1 MISLSVLDYSPIDEG
16 ADAHQAL
23 WETTALATY
32 ADSLGYRRF
41 WVSEH
46 HMVDSVAN
54 SSPEMLMMH
63 LATSTSTIRIGSGGV
78 MLPHYSS
85 YKVAENFRMM
95 EALHPNRIDLGIGRS
110 PSYRVVNTA
119 LNEGKTK
126 KNSYELQVAD
136 LNNYFTDT
144 TTEEHRFPSLIAAP
158 RIPTAPQMWMLGS
171 GERGA
176 RVAAAQGTG
185 YVFAHFAK
193 PGSRGVTIVEDYRKQ
208 FRPSAFLEHPKT
220 IVSVFAV
227 VGETEA
233 EAEDLAKAFD
243 LWLYFVESNNQPPY
257 YPSIETAKKRGFTA
271 SEEQG
276 VRQNR
281 RRMLIGTPPKVKAE
295 IERIADAFETDE
307 IMVIPNVSGI
317 ENRKKVIGL
326 LAEEF
331 RLSDNKDL

>member
-1 MISLSVLDYSPIDEG
+1 MISLSILDYSPIDEG

-23 WETTALATY
+23 WETTELARH
-32 ADSLGYRRF
+32 ADSLGYKRF

-63 LATSTSTIRIGSGGV
+63 LASSTSNIRIGSGGV

-110 PSYRVVNTA
+110 PSYRIVNTA
-119 LNEGKTK
+119 LNEYKTK
-126 KNSYELQVAD
+126 RQSYEQQVAD
-136 LNNYFTDT
+136 LKKYFTDNT
-144 TTEEHRFPSLIAAP
+144 TGEHRFQSLIATP
-158 RIPTAPQMWMLGS
+158 RIPTKPEMWMLGT

-176 RVAAAQGTG
+176 RAAAAQGTG

-193 PGSRGVTIVEDYRKQ
+193 PGMRGVNIIEDYRRQ
-208 FRPSAFLEHPKT
+208 FQPSAFLKSPRT
-220 IVSVFAV
+220 IISVFTV
-227 VGETEA
+227 VGETEE

-243 LWLYFVESNNQPPY
+243 LWLYFVESDNQPPY
-257 YPSIETAKKRGFTA
+257 YPSIETAKRRGFTA
-271 SEEQG
+271 SEEQK
-276 VRQNR
+276 VKQNR
-281 RRMLIGTPPKVKAE
+281 RRMIIGTPEKVKEE
-295 IERIADAFETDE
+295 IEKIAAAFETDE
-307 IMVIPNVSGI
+307 IMIVPNVSGI
-317 ENRKKVIGL
+317 ENRKKVIRL

-331 RLSDNKDL
+331 NFK

>member
-1 MISLSVLDYSPIDEG
+1 MISLSILDYSPIDEG

-23 WETTALATY
+23 WETTELARH
-32 ADSLGYRRF
+32 ADSLGYKRF

-63 LATSTSTIRIGSGGV
+63 LASSTSHIRIGSGGV

-110 PSYRVVNTA
+110 PSYRIVNTA

-126 KNSYELQVAD
+126 KQSYEQQVAD
-136 LNNYFTDT
+136 LKKYFIDNTTD
-144 TTEEHRFPSLIAAP
+144 EHRFQSLIATP
-158 RIPTAPQMWMLGS
+158 KTPTIPEMWMLGT

-193 PGSRGVTIVEDYRKQ
+193 PGMNGVSIVQDYRRHFQ
-208 FRPSAFLEHPKT
+208 PSALLNSPKT
-220 IVSVFAV
+220 IISLFTV
-227 VGETEA
+227 VGETEE

-243 LWLYFVESNNQPPY
+243 LWLYFVESDNQPPY
-257 YPSIETAKKRGFTA
+257 YPSVETAKRRGFTA
-271 SEEQG
+271 GEEQK

-281 RRMLIGTPPKVKAE
+281 RRMLIGTPKKVKAE
-295 IERIADAFETDE
+295 IERLAEAFETDE
-307 IMVIPNVSGI
+307 IMVVPNVSGI
-317 ENRKKVIGL
+317 ENRKKVIRL

-331 RLSDNKDL
+331 NLNK

>member
-1 MISLSVLDYSPIDEG
+1 MISLSILDYSPIDEG

-23 WETTALATY
+23 WETTELAKH
-32 ADSLGYRRF
+32 ADALGYKRF

-63 LATSTSTIRIGSGGV
+63 LAALTSTIRIGSGGV

-85 YKVAENFRMM
+85 YKVAENFRML

-110 PSYRVVNTA
+110 PSYRIVNTA

-126 KNSYELQVAD
+126 KTSYEQQVAD
-136 LNNYFTDT
+136 LMKYFTNNT
-144 TTEEHRFPSLIAAP
+144 VEEHRFQSLLAAP
-158 RIPTAPQMWMLGS
+158 KIPTAPQMWMLGT

-176 RVAAAQGTG
+176 RTAAAQGTG
-185 YVFAHFAK
+185 YVFALFAK
-193 PGSRGVTIVEDYRKQ
+193 PGSKGVSIVEEYRKQ
-208 FRPSAFLEHPKT
+208 FQPSSLLGRPKT
-220 IVSVFAV
+220 MVSVFAV
-227 VGETEA
+227 AGETEE

-243 LWLYFVESNNQPPY
+243 LWLYFVESDNQPPY

-271 SEEQG
+271 TEDRK

-281 RRMLIGTPPKVKAE
+281 RRMLIGTPGKVKAE
-295 IERIADAFETDE
+295 IERIAETFQTDE
-307 IMVIPNVSGI
+307 ILIIPNVSGI

-326 LAEEF
+326 LAKEF
-331 RLSDNKDL
+331 RLNDKKDL

>member
-1 MISLSVLDYSPIDEG
+1 MISLSILDYSPIDEG

-23 WETTALATY
+23 WETTELARH
-32 ADSLGYRRF
+32 ADSLGYKRF

-63 LATSTSTIRIGSGGV
+63 LASSTSNIRIGSGGV

-110 PSYRVVNTA
+110 PSYRIVNNA

-126 KNSYELQVAD
+126 KQSYEQQVAD
-136 LNNYFTDT
+136 LKKYFTDNT
-144 TTEEHRFPSLIAAP
+144 MDEHRFQSLIATPKVPAVP
-158 RIPTAPQMWMLGS
+158 EMWMLGT

-193 PGSRGVTIVEDYRKQ
+193 PGMKGINIVEDYRRQ
-208 FRPSAFLEHPKT
+208 FQPSAVLKSPRT
-220 IVSVFAV
+220 IISLFTV
-227 VGETEA
+227 VGETEE
-233 EAEDLAKAFD
+233 EAEELAKAFD
-243 LWLYFVESNNQPPY
+243 LWLYFVESDNQPPY
-257 YPSIETAKKRGFTA
+257 YPSIETAKRRGFTA
-271 SEEQG
+271 GEEQK

-281 RRMLIGTPPKVKAE
+281 RRMIIGTPEKVKTE
-295 IERIADAFETDE
+295 IEKIAAAFETEE
-307 IMVIPNVSGI
+307 IMIVPNVSGI
-317 ENRKKVIGL
+317 DNRKKVIRL
-326 LAEEF
+326 LAREF
-331 RLSDNKDL
+331 NLI